1 MSTKINS
8 RSPFYI
14 TATEPTVSEGAF
26 SCTTAG
32 LANFSVESNGTIIN
46 PTILKGTII
55 AQDQTEF
62 DALDTTD
69 SATPR
74 TVNYTIRI
82 PDNFTNTTDGTI
94 ICPQTF
100 TQLPPTTCVSST
112 NNNMAVF
119 TTGSPI
125 GNLTNVST
133 GSTVS
138 LGSFFS
144 NGSSATITS
153 YEVLNYQG
161 VAIDAVLTGTVP
173 NQTLTFSTSSSCV
186 SGTFKVRAR
195 NSVDACITDSN
206 EFTVASACS
215 KSLHCTTQDATTD
228 AVALTGGAVSS
239 TGVVSIPN
247 YTHTGDLTR
256 VNIKTIAGV
265 SNTTDITSDVSVG
278 NPVSALN
285 NTTGSDRQ
293 IVLTFRFEVPSGYSN
308 AGAFLDCDDEF
319 TQPATTTPEL
329 VCTDDFIRYDGFSIA
344 STGDIITGRAS
355 VDVNGVTATF
365 VRATTDI
372 SDGAGGFYAAFPEQ
386 PNATPRTIK
395 ITFVVPSG
403 FSNANS
409 QKTCDVSGFTQ
420 PPTSNPC
427 SATNA
432 NFFISGDSFTSKR
445 AFCDRT
451 KPYSVNDSVTIN
463 SSSTTLLSIAKGN
476 IVCRGTSST
485 GFDTVDGDNKYFAV
499 TENPSSSGAGNIG
512 ASFMVIRIDDN
523 GVITDLDR
531 AINCRT
537 DFGNDNV
544 I

>member
-14 TATEPTVSEGAF
+14 TATEPTVAEGAF
-26 SCTTAG
+26 SCSTAG
-32 LANFSVESNGTIIN
+32 LTNFSVESNGTIIN
-46 PTILKGTII
+46 PNILKGTII

-62 DALDTTD
+62 DELGVSD

-94 ICPQTF
+94 SCPQTF
-100 TQLPPTTCVSST
+100 TQLPPTTCVAAS

-119 TTGSPI
+119 TTGTPI

-173 NQTLTFSTSSSCV
+173 NQTLTFSTTSTCV

-215 KSLHCTTQDATTD
+215 KSLHCTTQNSTTD

-265 SNTTDITSDVSVG
+265 SNTTDITSDVKAG

-285 NTTGSDRQ
+285 NTTGSDRT
-293 IVLTFRFEVPSGYSN
+293 IVLTFRFEVPTGYSN
-308 AGAFLDCDDEF
+308 AGAFLDCDDTF

-329 VCTDDFIRYDGFSIA
+329 VCTDDFISYHNFSITT
-344 STGDIITGRAS
+344 TGDILAGT
-355 VDVNGVTATF
+355 VDVNGVTATY
-365 VRATTDI
+365 RRSSTNI
-372 SDGAGGFYAAFPEQ
+372 SDGASGFLDVFPEVT
-386 PNATPRTIK
+386 TPTARTIK
-395 ITFVVPSG
+395 VTFVVSG
-403 FSNANS
+403 FSNAT
-409 QKTCDVSGFTQ
+409 QERTCDVTGFTQ
-420 PPTSNPC
+420 PPTTNPC
-427 SATNA
+427 SATNP
-432 NFFISGDSFTSKR
+432 NFFISEDSFTAKNG
-445 AFCDRT
+445 FCDRT
-451 KPYSVNDSVTIN
+451 KPYSVNNSVTIN
-463 SSSTTLLSIAKGN
+463 SSGSTLDDIAEGN
-476 IVCRGTSST
+476 IICRGSASL
-485 GFDTVDGDNKYFAV
+485 GFDEVRGGNKYFAV
-499 TENPSSSGAGNIG
+499 TVNPTTNGAGNIN
-512 ASFMVIRIDDN
+512 ASFMVIKIDQD
-523 GVITDLDR
+523 GVITELDK
-531 AINCRT
+531 AVNC
-537 DFGNDNV
+537 DSDAGNDN
-544 I
+544 II

>member
-55 AQDQTEF
+55 AQDHIEF
-62 DALDTTD
+62 SPLGASD

-100 TQLPPTTCVSST
+100 TQLPPTTCVAST

-119 TTGSPI
+119 AGTISP
-125 GNLTNVST
+125 LTNVST

-144 NGSSATITS
+144 NGTSATITS

-173 NQTLTFSTSSSCV
+173 NQTLTFSTSSTCV

-195 NSVDACITDSN
+195 NSVDACITDSH
-206 EFTVASACS
+206 EFTVSSACT

-265 SNTTDITSDVSVG
+265 SNTTDITSDVKAG
-278 NPVSALN
+278 NAVSALN
-285 NTTGSDRQ
+285 NTTGSSRT
-293 IVLTFRFEVPSGYSN
+293 IVLTFRFEVPTGYSN
-308 AGAFLDCDDEF
+308 AGAFLDCDDTF

-344 STGDIITGRAS
+344 STGDIITGRGS

-372 SDGAGGFYAAFPEQ
+372 SDGAGGFFAAFPEQ
-386 PNATPRTIK
+386 QNATPRTIK

-403 FSNANS
+403 FSNANA

-427 SATNA
+427 SVTNA
-432 NFFISGDSFTSKR
+432 NFFISGDSFTAKNG
-445 AFCDRT
+445 FCDNN
-451 KPYSVNDSVTIN
+451 KKYSVNDSVTIN
-463 SSSTTLLSIAKGN
+463 SSSTTLLSIVQGN
-476 IVCRGTSST
+476 IVCRGSSST

-499 TENPSSSGAGNIG
+499 TENPTSSGAGNIG

-531 AINCRT
+531 AVNCIS
-537 DFGNDNV
+537 DFGNDNIV
-544 I
+544 

>member
-46 PTILKGTII
+46 PTITKGTII
-55 AQDQTEF
+55 AQDQIEF
-62 DALDTTD
+62 TALAADG
-69 SATPR
+69 SNTPR

-82 PDNFTNTTDGTI
+82 PDNYTNTTDGTI
-94 ICPQTF
+94 SCPQTF
-100 TQLPPTTCVSST
+100 TQLVPTTCVSG

-119 TTGSPI
+119 AGSI
-125 GNLTNVST
+125 SNLTSVST
-133 GSTVS
+133 GSTVA

-144 NGSSATITS
+144 NGTSATITS

-173 NQTLTFSTSSSCV
+173 NQTLTFSTTSTCV

-206 EFTVASACS
+206 DFTVASACT
-215 KSLHCTTQDATTD
+215 KSLHCTTQNSTTD

-265 SNTTDITSDVSVG
+265 SNTTDITSDVKAG
-278 NPVSALN
+278 NAVSALN
-285 NTTGSDRQ
+285 NTTGSSRT
-293 IVLTFRFEVPSGYSN
+293 IVLTFRFEVPTGYSN
-308 AGAFLDCDDEF
+308 AGAFLDCDDTF

-329 VCTDDFIRYDGFSIA
+329 VCTDDFISYDDFRIT
-344 STGDIITGRAS
+344 STGDIIAGT
-355 VDVNGVTATF
+355 VDVNGVSATF
-365 VRATTDI
+365 VRASTDI
-372 SDGAGGFYAAFPEQ
+372 SDGASGFLDVFPEV
-386 PNATPRTIK
+386 TSSTSRTIK

-403 FSNANS
+403 FSNANA
-409 QKTCDVSGFTQ
+409 QKTCDVSGYTQ

-427 SATNA
+427 NATNP
-432 NFFISGDSFTSKR
+432 NFFISDDSFTAKNG
-445 AFCDRT
+445 FCDRT
-451 KPYSVNDSVTIN
+451 KPYTVNNSVTIN
-463 SSSTTLLSIAKGN
+463 SSGSTLDDITGGN
-476 IVCRGTSST
+476 IVCRGSAST
-485 GFDTVDGDNKYFAV
+485 GFDTVNGGNKYFAV
-499 TENPSSSGAGNIG
+499 TENASGSGAGNIS
-512 ASFMVIRIDDN
+512 ASFMVIRIDEN
-523 GVITDLDR
+523 GVITELDR
-531 AINCRT
+531 AVNCGS
-537 DFGNDNV
+537 DAGNDN
-544 I
+544 II

>member
-55 AQDQTEF
+55 AQDHIEF
-62 DALDTTD
+62 AALASDG
-69 SATPR
+69 SNTPR

-82 PDNFTNTTDGTI
+82 PDNYTNTTDGTI
-94 ICPQTF
+94 SCPQTF
-100 TQLPPTTCVSST
+100 TQLVPTTCVSG

-119 TTGSPI
+119 AGSI
-125 GNLTNVST
+125 SNLTSVST

-144 NGSSATITS
+144 NGTSATITS

-173 NQTLTFSTSSSCV
+173 NQTLTFSTTSTCV

-206 EFTVASACS
+206 DFTVASACT

-265 SNTTDITSDVSVG
+265 SNTTDITTDVKAG
-278 NPVSALN
+278 NAVSALN
-285 NTTGSDRQ
+285 NTTGSSRT
-293 IVLTFRFEVPSGYSN
+293 IELTFRFVVPSGYSN
-308 AGAFLDCDDEF
+308 AGANLDCDDTF

-329 VCTDDFIRYDGFSIA
+329 VCADEFISYDGFSIA
-344 STGDIITGRAS
+344 TTGDIITGRGT

-403 FSNANS
+403 FSNANA

-427 SATNA
+427 SATNP
-432 NFFISGDSFTSKR
+432 NFFISGDSFTSQR
-445 AFCDRT
+445 AFCDNN
-451 KPYSVNDSVTIN
+451 KKYSVNDSVTIN
-463 SSSTTLLSIAKGN
+463 SSSTTLLSIVKGN
-476 IVCRGTSST
+476 IVCRGSASI

-523 GVITDLDR
+523 GVITDLNR
-531 AINCRT
+531 AVNCT
-537 DFGNDNV
+537 SDFGNDNIV
-544 I
+544 

>member
-14 TATEPTVSEGAF
+14 TATEPTAVEGAF

-32 LANFSVESNGTIIN
+32 LANFSVESDGTIIN

-55 AQDQTEF
+55 AQDHIEF
-62 DALDTTD
+62 PSLGTTD

-74 TVNYTIRI
+74 TVNYTIQI
-82 PDNFTNTTDGTI
+82 PDNFTNTTDGTL

-100 TQLPPTTCVSST
+100 TQLPPTTCVAST

-119 TTGSPI
+119 AGTIS
-125 GNLTNVST
+125 NLTNVST

-144 NGSSATITS
+144 NGTSATITS

-206 EFTVASACS
+206 DFTVASACT

-228 AVALTGGAVSS
+228 SVALTGGAVSS
-239 TGVVSIPN
+239 TGVVSIPVYSVGN
-247 YTHTGDLTR
+247 LTR

-278 NPVSALN
+278 NAVSALN
-285 NTTGSDRQ
+285 NTTGSSRT
-293 IVLTFRFEVPSGYSN
+293 IVLTFRFEVPSGYTNS
-308 AGAFLDCDDEF
+308 GAFLDCDDTF

-329 VCTDDFIRYDGFSIA
+329 VCTDDIISYHGFR
-344 STGDIITGRAS
+344 ITTNGGIEKGR
-355 VDVNGVTATF
+355 VDVNGVTAALLRT
-365 VRATTDI
+365 TTDQ
-372 SDGAGGFYAAFPEQ
+372 SDGLGGFKSSFDTVTTAQ
-386 PNATPRTIK
+386 PRNIK
-395 ITFVVPSG
+395 VTFLVPSG
-403 FSNANS
+403 FSNTGDAL
-409 QKTCDVSGFTQ
+409 TCDVSGSTQ
-420 PPTSNPC
+420 PPISNPC
-427 SATNA
+427 DITHP
-432 NFFISGDSFTSKR
+432 NFLLSVDSFNAKNG
-445 AFCDRT
+445 FCDRAQ
-451 KPYSVNDSVTIN
+451 PYVINNSVTIN
-463 SSSTTLLSIAKGN
+463 SSDTSESSIVEGN
-476 IVCRGTSST
+476 IVCHNGST
-485 GFDTVDGDNKYFAV
+485 LKGFNQYFAV
-499 TENPSSSGAGNIG
+499 SATGGRAGKRTGTFI
-512 ASFMVIRIDDN
+512 VIRIDEN
-523 GVITDLDR
+523 GVITDIDR
-531 AINCRT
+531 KVNC
-537 DFGNDNV
+537 DSDVGKDN
-544 I
+544 IL